1 MISASYEFEHGYA
14 RPVSRGV
21 VLWNGSRDD
30 VSADNPQRSGDS
42 LIYEAI
48 GAEDVWSDGYNLRG
62 TRVTIEIEEAARQ

>member
-14 RPVSRGV
+14 RPVNRGV

-48 GAEDVWSDGYNLRG
+48 GRPPGCV
-62 TRVTIEIEEAARQ
+62 